1 LKKSTKSGINAAAVQ
16 YIWSVNKFF
25 GGFFMVIEKKKPMEK
40 VKSAL
45 LKIGKRNM
53 IIMAAVLL
61 IGAAVWMNWMLFA
74 DNSSADGAGDGLAN
88 VSGNAETE
96 AEGDTYFATMQVSRK
111 RARDEA
117 LEVLQSVVDN
127 TDADEAVKAQAL
139 TDINRLALEMNAE
152 SNIETLVMA
161 KGFEDCVAVING
173 DTATVVVKAKGETLL
188 ANEIAQIN
196 EIVYEQ
202 AKIDPVNI
210 KITER

>member
-1 LKKSTKSGINAAAVQ
+1 
-16 YIWSVNKFF
+16 
-25 GGFFMVIEKKKPMEK
+25 MVIERDNTQDTPR
-40 VKSAL
+40 SL
-45 LKIGKRNM
+45 WQRIGKRNL
-53 IIMAAVLL
+53 IIMAAVLV
-61 IGAAVWMNWMLFA
+61 IGAAVWLNWMLL
-74 DNSSADGAGDGLAN
+74 SPEEGYDGYDQTGNDAGASD
-88 VSGNAETE
+88 VSGEN
-96 AEGDTYFATMQVSRK
+96 EGDTYFATMQVSRK

-127 TDADEAVKAQAL
+127 ADADEAVKAQAL
-139 TDINRLALEMNAE
+139 TDINRLALEMTAE

-173 DTATVVVKAKGETLL
+173 DTATIVVKAKGDSLL

-202 AKIDPVNI
+202 AKIAPVNV